1 MATNSELDVQ
11 QAKAQYLGTLSTI
24 PQLEG
29 SLRQNQNALGVLLAR
44 PPGPLPEI
52 AKGKDTIPQA
62 ELGVI
67 VDLPADL
74 LRRRP
79 DVRAVEMQLAAQ
91 SAQIGVAEA
100 DFYPSITL
108 LGSLGLSATSLAG
121 SPRTLAYGIGPSL
134 VWNVFDHGRL
144 TGEVLVQDARFQQLY
159 EQYQAAVL
167 KAAREVD
174 DAAVGFA
181 TNRAQIPILKD
192 AVNAAQRSLA
202 IANIQYQEGISDF
215 QRVLDTQRTLFS
227 QQELLVTTMS
237 NVTLSLIALYKAM
250 GGGWQQGRGRPLV
263 DDATRAT
270 MGERSD
276 WREILAAPLP
286 PPDAGPQLITPTSK
300 AMSEEPAQ
308 SRTTAAVGVDP
319 VTPKPGKGTRIGAI
333 ILLVLIVGSL
343 LWYFAA
349 DRLTPHSSQARVQA
363 FVVPVAAEVA
373 GKVLAVHVK
382 NNDDVE
388 RGQPLFEIDP
398 SQYQIALQRSRAD
411 YESVRHS
418 VNASVATVE
427 AARAS
432 LQAAQANRVKADK
445 DATRQEALYAED
457 RGAIS
462 VRRLE
467 IAQATRIEARSK
479 EQAAEA
485 DLRKAQEA
493 AGDAGDDNAQLRSAR
508 SAIEKAELD
517 LARTKVVAPARGL
530 VTDLRTDVGH
540 FAQAGA
546 PAMTLIA
553 IHDLWI
559 DADMTEN
566 NLGNIDPGD
575 EVAIVL
581 DVLPGEVLKGRVR
594 SVG

>member
-1 MATNSELDVQ
+1 V
-11 QAKAQYLGTLSTI
+11 AQEPTEQDR
-24 PQLEG
+24 P
-29 SLRQNQNALGVLLAR
+29 ALGVD
-44 PPGPLPEI
+44 PP
-52 AKGKDTIPQA
+52 
-62 ELGVI
+62 
-67 VDLPADL
+67 
-74 LRRRP
+74 
-79 DVRAVEMQLAAQ
+79 
-91 SAQIGVAEA
+91 
-100 DFYPSITL
+100 
-108 LGSLGLSATSLAG
+108 
-121 SPRTLAYGIGPSL
+121 
-134 VWNVFDHGRL
+134 N
-144 TGEVLVQDARFQQLY
+144 
-159 EQYQAAVL
+159 
-167 KAAREVD
+167 
-174 DAAVGFA
+174 
-181 TNRAQIPILKD
+181 
-192 AVNAAQRSLA
+192 
-202 IANIQYQEGISDF
+202 
-215 QRVLDTQRTLFS
+215 
-227 QQELLVTTMS
+227 
-237 NVTLSLIALYKAM
+237 
-250 GGGWQQGRGRPLV
+250 
-263 DDATRAT
+263 
-270 MGERSD
+270 
-276 WREILAAPLP
+276 
-286 PPDAGPQLITPTSK
+286 
-300 AMSEEPAQ
+300 
-308 SRTTAAVGVDP
+308 
-319 VTPKPGKGTRIGAI
+319 PGKGTRIGAT
-333 ILLVLIVGSL
+333 ILLVLIFGSL

-349 DRLTPHSSQARVQA
+349 DRLTPYSSQARVQA

-373 GKVLAVHVK
+373 GKVLAVHVR

-398 SQYQIALQRSRAD
+398 TQYLIALQRSRAD

-467 IAQATRIEARSK
+467 IAQATRIEGHSK

-493 AGDAGDDNAQLRSAR
+493 AGDAGDNNAQLRSAR

-517 LARTKVVAPARGL
+517 LARTKVFAPARGL

-540 FAQAGA
+540 FVQAGA

-566 NLGNIDPGD
+566 NLGNIKPGD

-581 DVLPGEVLKGRVR
+581 DVMPGEVLKGRVR
-594 SVG
+594 SVGYGVSSGQPAAPPGTLPTIQNSRDWLRQAQRFPVAIEFDASDADRLGKVRIGGQAEVMVFTGHNLLMNMLGGVYIRLKSWLSYLY